1 MFYSHNNFWCNCPLD
16 LDLDLRPCDL
26 DLWSTSTSHLYQS
39 YVWMSSRSNHPFMIC
54 RPKHSMLTNT
64 HIRTQVFIESSF
76 GFTGQDYCLILIIC
90 ISIINIQSPVHDL
103 WPKQFFGRIAYLTL
117 TFDLDLWSTSTS
129 HLYQS
134 CVWMSSRSNLPF
146 MIYRPKTLDADRH
159 TYIHTHTHRDTSGY
173 RVALQFYW
181 TRLKT
186 PTK

>member
-1 MFYSHNNFWCNCPLD
+1 
-16 LDLDLRPCDL
+16 
-26 DLWSTSTSHLYQS
+26 
-39 YVWMSSRSNHPFMIC
+39 MSSRSNHPFMIC
-54 RPKHSMLTNT
+54 RPKHLMLTNA

-76 GFTGQDYCLILIIC
+76 GFTGQDYCLILTIC

-117 TFDLDLWSTSTS
+117 TFDLVTLTFGQLQHLIYINHVCECHQDLT
-129 HLYQS
+129 
-134 CVWMSSRSNLPF
+134 SRSWF
-146 MIYRPKTLDADRH
+146 IDPKHSMLTDIH

-186 PTK
+186 MLVFT